1 MGSLFWAH
9 WSLGRPKVRALNQLQ
24 AGLAAVLLVAALAP
38 IGIGGLAAFVVAILA
53 AQTLWTGIITI
64 RASIWRLNYDR
75 ASRFAFAADNQA
87 IVATL
92 QAATAALTGWLVQE
106 HIDWF
111 RWLLVATSVL
121 VLLSLLRSRTLR
133 LRRERRL
140 LATERHQAENEPF
153 RIGRYVA
160 IVREDALFRRY
171 MACMM
176 LQGSGNLMFTAP
188 LILAM
193 TREMGM
199 STFSQILVTT
209 VLPTLVV
216 PFSSRYWARILAGV
230 HVISF
235 RRLNSRW
242 FTLAI
247 ALTIVGALSG
257 RESLLWLSALFYGV
271 ATGGGMLGW
280 NLGHNDFAPE
290 ARAADYLGL
299 NISLTGLRGL
309 LAPLIGVWLYG
320 VLEAMSPGMG
330 PWSLFLP
337 LALTVAGSICFA
349 RFDRDLRKAGNL
361 SADLRRE

>member
-9 WSLGRPKVRALNQLQ
+9 WSLGRPKVRSLNQLQ

-38 IGIGGLAAFVVAILA
+38 VGIAGLAVFVLAIFA
-53 AQTLWTGIITI
+53 AQALWTGIITI

-87 IVATL
+87 IVSTL
-92 QAATAALTGWLVQE
+92 QAATAALTGWLVQS
-106 HIDWF
+106 HIGWF
-111 RWLLVATSVL
+111 RWLLAATSVL
-121 VLLSLLRSRTLR
+121 VVLSLLRSRTLR

-140 LATERHQAENEPF
+140 LATERLQAENERF
-153 RIGRYVA
+153 SIGRYLA

-171 MACMM
+171 MGCMM

-209 VLPTLVV
+209 ALPTLVV

-247 ALTIVGALSG
+247 ALTIVGALTG
-257 RESLLWLSALFYGV
+257 REALLWISALFYGV

-290 ARAADYLGL
+290 ERAADYLGL

-320 VLEAMSPGMG
+320 LLESFSPGLG

-337 LALTVAGSICFA
+337 LALTLAGSVAFA
-349 RFDRDLRKAGNL
+349 RFDRDLRKSGSL
-361 SADLRRE
+361 P